1 MTTPSLQGKLDA
13 FKFPD
18 LLTFLGVTHRTGMLT
33 LTSNEKE
40 AYVFLRNGAVVYSAS
55 NQESHRLGTI
65 LLSRKQ
71 ISREQSEAIT
81 DAMLRGAGPFG
92 KVVLEQGILSE
103 AQLQDA
109 LKVQVSEVVYDCF
122 VWNGGTFTFYDGFDL
137 PANAVTIS
145 IDLPNLIM
153 EGARRIQEWEECL
166 QLLPDSSVVFRVVA
180 NPDTDKITLSVDEWK
195 ILFLINGDRTLED
208 LCNDAQEDSFRVYR
222 VVYGLFANKLI
233 EPLMPVPDEEEHP
246 STSPV
251 PAMAED
257 TIRQD
262 LTSLFSGDSTILE
275 KNDDKAL
282 LVSPGAKLAYKDV
295 VSTTLAQL
303 HMVKGETPGA
313 AIPLT
318 EPEYVIGRHRDA
330 GIHLADLGV
339 SGRHARIYRG
349 PEGYTIEDLKSRN
362 GTFLNGSRVFHS
374 LLKNGDS
381 ISVGATDLR
390 YEVLFDGSKSP
401 TRPGT

>member
-1 MTTPSLQGKLDA
+1 MTTPSLQGQLDA

-18 LLTFLGVTHRTGMLT
+18 LLTFLGASHKTGMLT
-33 LTSNEKE
+33 LASDGKE
-40 AYVFLRNGAVVYSAS
+40 AYVFIRNGAVVYAAS

-65 LLSRKQ
+65 LLRRKQ
-71 ISREQSEAIT
+71 ITREQSEAIT

-92 KVVLEQGILSE
+92 KVVVDEGILSE
-103 AQLQDA
+103 GQLHDA
-109 LKVQVSEVVYDCF
+109 LKVQVSEVIYDGF
-122 VWNGGTFTFYDGFDL
+122 VWSGGGFTFYDGFDL

-153 EGARRIQEWEECL
+153 EGARRIEEWEECL

-180 NPDTDKITLSVDEWK
+180 NPDTDKITLSVVEWK
-195 ILFLINGDRTLED
+195 ILFLINGDRTLEE
-208 LCNDAQEDSFRVYR
+208 LCQDAHEDSFQVYR

-233 EPLMPVPDEEEHP
+233 EPVTPAPDEEEHP
-246 STSPV
+246 STVPT
-251 PAMAED
+251 PAMPDE
-257 TIRQD
+257 TVRQD
-262 LTSLFSGDSTILE
+262 LTSLFSGDSTIIE
-275 KNDDKAL
+275 KRDDKDL
-282 LVSPGAKLAYKDV
+282 LISPGAKLSYKDV

-303 HMVKGETPGA
+303 HVVKGDAPGT

-318 EPEYVIGRHRDA
+318 EPEYVIGRQRDA

-362 GTFLNGSRVFHS
+362 GTFLNGTRAFLS
-374 LLKNGDS
+374 LLKSGDT
-381 ISVGATDLR
+381 ISVGGTDLR

-401 TRPGT
+401 TRPGM